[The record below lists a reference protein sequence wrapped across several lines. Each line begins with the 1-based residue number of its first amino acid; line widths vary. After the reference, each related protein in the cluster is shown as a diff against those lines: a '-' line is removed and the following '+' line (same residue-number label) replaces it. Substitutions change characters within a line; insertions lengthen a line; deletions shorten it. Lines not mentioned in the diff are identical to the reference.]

1 MEKDYFTTA
10 FVEPQRGGAAFVPVS
25 IPSVELN
32 SGFPSGGTPGNIL
45 FDGANPDNRKVYK
58 QGSGSSANN
67 VIGMFDYSAVRVAKA
82 MQRYLET
89 HNVAGGADLQQLLAD
104 WGVAPNPAVFQR
116 STFIGSFTQDMSL
129 SEVVSPSDVGD
140 STAGEVA
147 TRMNVGSNGSFQY
160 TANEHGFFII
170 VMFARPENSYV
181 PGIARDRMHG
191 VLGNGRFDF
200 FNDKF
205 EKTGLQPSYAFELTP
220 DIFRKEAETA
230 GIDMFF
236 GRGFVP
242 RYAETKCSYNRYTGQ
257 LAFSFN
263 SHLRVT
269 RDFASMYQWSDND
282 LFINNEFT
290 MIYGYPPSLKYDSI
304 FQQTDTQIDHF
315 QGWIHFDVDALSTR
329 NDYASPLIE
338 DGKGNDITLPYA
350 GVRM

>member
-1 MEKDYFTTA
+1 
-10 FVEPQRGGAAFVPVS
+10 
-25 IPSVELN
+25 
-32 SGFPSGGTPGNIL
+32 
-45 FDGANPDNRKVYK
+45 
-58 QGSGSSANN
+58 
-67 VIGMFDYSAVRVAKA
+67 MFDYNAVRVAKA
-82 MQRYLET
+82 MQRYLEV

-116 STFIGSFTQDMSL
+116 STFIGSFTQDMNL
-129 SEVVSPSDVGD
+129 TEVISPSDTGD
-140 STAGEVA
+140 SSAGEVA
-147 TRMNVGSNGSFQY
+147 TRLNVGSNGSFNY
-160 TANEHGFFII
+160 TANEHGFFVI

-181 PGIARDRMHG
+181 AGIPRDRLHG

-205 EKTGLQPSYAFELTP
+205 EKTGLQPSFAYELTP
-220 DIFRKEAETA
+220 DVFRKDAQTS

-257 LAFSFN
+257 LSFGYN
-263 SHLRVT
+263 EHLRVT
-269 RDFASMYQWSDND
+269 RSFKDMYQFAEND
-282 LFINNEFT
+282 LFINNGFT
-290 MIYGYPPSLKYDSI
+290 MVYGYPASLQYDSI
-304 FQQTDTQIDHF
+304 FQQVDPMIDHF
-315 QGWIHFDVDALSTR
+315 QGWIHFEVESLSTR